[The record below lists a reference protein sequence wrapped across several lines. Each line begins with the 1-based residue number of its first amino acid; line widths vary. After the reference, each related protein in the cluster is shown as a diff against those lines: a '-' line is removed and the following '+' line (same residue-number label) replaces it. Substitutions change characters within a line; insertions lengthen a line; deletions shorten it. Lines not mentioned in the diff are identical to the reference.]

1 MSALPNS
8 AYLDQGILVSDVHE
22 LRLHYMQSVQ
32 FKLAVVSLLPTDI
45 IYAIVGF
52 RYTIVRVNRLL
63 RCGRL
68 NEAISRIQSITAYP
82 NVFRVATLVFYILL
96 SVHWNACFYFQIS
109 VWAGLGTD
117 TWVYSG
123 SGGDLMLDYSYCFYW
138 STMMLTTIAEM
149 PKPVQDYQFVIMTS
163 LYLIGI
169 LVIAS
174 ILGNVGNAISK
185 VKADRTE
192 FQQRRD
198 AVKRCMAFH
207 KVSADL
213 ESKVIKWFDYLWNNS
228 QSMDS
233 DSVLEELP
241 GSFQLEICMNVHENT
256 LKRVAIFQECERGLL
271 AQLVLKLRLVVFG
284 PGDYIC
290 RKGDIGKEMYI
301 LKKGKLA
308 VVADDGHTVFATLQE
323 GTVFGEI
330 SLLNIAGQFSLI
342 QSKDRSIDRL
352 IIR

>member
-1 MSALPNS
+1 MNS
-8 AYLDQGILVSDVHE
+8 AYLDQGIVVTDVHA

-32 FKLAVVSLLPTDI
+32 FKMAVVSLLPTDI
-45 IYAIVGF
+45 VYAVVGF
-52 RYTIVRVNRLL
+52 RYVIVRLNRLL

-68 NEAISRIQSITAYP
+68 TEAISRIQSISTYP

-96 SVHWNACFYFQIS
+96 CIHWNACFYFQIS
-109 VWAGLGTD
+109 VWAGLGSD
-117 TWVYSG
+117 NWVYSG
-123 SGGDLMLDYSYCFYW
+123 SDGDIMLDYSSCFYW

-149 PKPVQDYQFVIMTS
+149 PKPEQDYQFVIMTS

-174 ILGNVGNAISK
+174 ILGNVGHAIAK
-185 VKADRTE
+185 VKADQTE

-241 GSFQLEICMNVHENT
+241 GSFQLEICMNVHEDT

-271 AQLVLKLRLVVFG
+271 AQLVLKLTMVVFG

-308 VVADDGHTVFATLQE
+308 VVADDGQTVYATLHE

-330 SLLNIAGQFSLI
+330 SLLNIAGLLNRFI
-342 QSKDRSIDRL
+342 
-352 IIR
+352 